1 MDLLNRVYRIS
12 LVLMFVSGGLAV
24 AGFLY
29 FNFWFNRLAVTNF
42 FVDFSTFV
50 LFSFLLIL
58 IVRYGFLMWFAYL
71 QHVERVDEAPEAG
84 EYPLVTILVPAYN
97 EGMVL
102 EGAVESL
109 MEIDYPNF
117 EVLVIDDG
125 STDDTFDRGFRLSG
139 LYGSKRVRV
148 ITQPNAGKAMALNNG
163 IANARGELILCMDGD
178 SRLEPQTLKQAVKHF
193 RDPAVGAVAG
203 NVKVINR
210 LNTMTKLQALEY
222 IEGLNLVRTAQAFF
236 RNVTIIPG
244 PIGVF
249 RKEVLEK
256 VGGYHKDTYAEDC
269 DLTLRIMVAG
279 WKIKF
284 ERQAIAWTE
293 APETVQA
300 LFKQRYRWARGI
312 LQAMAKHKSLLLKP
326 FPNFLEWAFLWN
338 LAFEAVIW
346 PGMDVFGILF
356 FLFVVGWVGMSNL
369 IFLWWSQLTVLDV
382 MAALFCSALD
392 EEDLRLSLYAV
403 LYRVYFIPLV
413 DVIKFFASLDELF
426 GVRMGW
432 GKLERFGRI

>member
-1 MDLLNRVYRIS
+1 MGFLVRLYRIF
-12 LVLMFVSGGLAV
+12 LVLMFVFGGLAV
-24 AGFLY
+24 AAFLY

-42 FVDFSTFV
+42 FVDFSSFI
-50 LFSFLLIL
+50 LLSFLLIL
-58 IVRYGFLMWFAYL
+58 IIRYGFLMWFAYL
-71 QHVERVDEAPEAG
+71 QHVEHVEEPFEAG
-84 EYPLVTILVPAYN
+84 EYPLVSILVPAYN
-97 EGMVL
+97 EGKVL
-102 EGAVESL
+102 DGAVESL
-109 MEIDYPNF
+109 MDIDYPHF
-117 EVLVIDDG
+117 EVLIIDDG
-125 STDDTFDRGFRLSG
+125 SSDDTFDQGLRLSAV
-139 LYGSKRVRV
+139 YGSERLRV

-163 IANARGELILCMDGD
+163 IANARGDLVLCMDGD

-193 RDPAVGAVAG
+193 RDPGVGAVAG

-210 LNTMTKLQALEY
+210 LNILTKLQALEY

-249 RKEVLEK
+249 RKETLEE

-269 DLTLRIMVAG
+269 DLTLRILVAG

-284 ERQAIAWTE
+284 ERHAIAWTE

-312 LQAMAKHKSLLLKP
+312 LQAVGKHKVLLLKP
-326 FPNFLEWAFLWN
+326 FPNFLDWAFLWN
-338 LAFEAVIW
+338 LVFEAVVW
-346 PGMDVFGILF
+346 PGMDVFGIFF
-356 FLFVVGWVGMSNL
+356 FLFVAGWVGMSNL

-392 EEDLRLSLYAV
+392 DEDLRLALYSV

-413 DVIKFFASLDELF
+413 DVIKFFASLDELL